1 MSRMIPLLFVVLGAS
16 PLGCASE
23 DVKGKQQQKGETVY
37 SGTARRN
44 YEKGLE
50 ELKDDNYPEA
60 MGYFNRVRTQF
71 PFSKYATLSELAI
84 ADLNFARE
92 RFTEAVDGYR
102 TFARSHPTH
111 EKVDTGY
118 VAFKVG
124 ESYYKQ
130 VPDEWWITPPSHE
143 MDQSPTID
151 ALRELDSFLDRYA
164 PSGMPV
170 TKALVKTARKY
181 RTECARMLALH
192 ELGVGRFYL
201 SGITQTQPHPRA
213 ALWRARTALEKFGAT
228 GLEHE
233 ALLLMGEAYFDLKD
247 LARAKEAFSQLAT
260 QYPKTPAG
268 RRAKRLL
275 ARIESMPKTQPLLSP
290 SGLPALPEPKKP
302 EEKAAPSAPAPGTQP
317 PPAPPPPAPPPPSR
331 G

>member
-1 MSRMIPLLFVVLGAS
+1 MFRMIPVLFVLLAAWPS
-16 PLGCASE
+16 GCASE
-23 DVKGKQQQKGETVY
+23 DVKGKQIKGETVY
-37 SGTARRN
+37 SGSARRN

-84 ADLNFARE
+84 ADLNFARD
-92 RFTEAVDGYR
+92 RYTEAVDGYR

-143 MDQSPTID
+143 MDQSPTVD
-151 ALRELDSFLDRYA
+151 ALRELDSFLERYG
-164 PSGMPV
+164 SNNLPV
-170 TKALVKTARKY
+170 TRQLVKTARKY
-181 RTECARMLALH
+181 RIECARMLAQH

-201 SGITQTQPHPRA
+201 SGVTQTQPHPRA

-233 ALLLMGEAYFDLKD
+233 ALLLMGEAYLDLKD
-247 LARAKEAFSQLAT
+247 VARAREAFSRLAT
-260 QYPKTPAG
+260 EYPKTPAG
-268 RRAKRLL
+268 RRARRLL
-275 ARIESMPKTQPLLSP
+275 VRLESMPQRPGPVLLP
-290 SGLPALPEPKKP
+290 SGLPELPAARKP
-302 EEKAAPSAPAPGTQP
+302 EEAPKAAPSAPGATP
-317 PPAPPPPAPPPPSR
+317 PPAPPAPPPPSR